1 MAPLWIITCG
11 QMIFGSEVSTGSY
24 ASIVLK
30 LLFLIGPLT
39 VGAIIQW
46 WFSCS
51 TEFFMQTLTWLLH
64 MYINCVVICLIIVNF
79 ELFSPKFFK
88 YSWKVMENSSFKCFV
103 LNLISFSYIF
113 ISFFYADHYCLCSDI
128 LLVGL
133 WLLYSNRNSMTHQK
147 LWLRLFQKIF
157 RLLTQ
162 YCKCA
167 HFFQESSCTCLYS
180 AWLLL

>member
-88 YSWKVMENSSFKCFV
+88 YSWKVMEICSFESFA
-103 LNLISFSYIF
+103 LNLIFFFLFSLVSFVRITFTFARIF
-113 ISFFYADHYCLCSDI
+113 
-128 LLVGL
+128 L
-133 WLLYSNRNSMTHQK
+133 WLDCGFCIQTETR
-147 LWLRLFQKIF
+147 RPI
-157 RLLTQ
+157 R
-162 YCKCA
+162 
-167 HFFQESSCTCLYS
+167 SCSCDRFKKYFDC
-180 AWLLL
+180 